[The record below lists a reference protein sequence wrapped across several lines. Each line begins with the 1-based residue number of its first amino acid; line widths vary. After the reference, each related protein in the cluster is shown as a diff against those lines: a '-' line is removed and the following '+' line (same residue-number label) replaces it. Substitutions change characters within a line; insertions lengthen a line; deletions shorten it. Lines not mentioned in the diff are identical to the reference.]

1 MLDCHFLAQ
10 NSQWPCEVAHYRP
23 KPTSLGPETFGKVQ
37 WTANGSR
44 ERTDRAMR
52 LSQIHLLQ
60 KCLVPPEAIGLG
72 GIDQPIDLGA
82 GQVLAGPVFG
92 IPLPSRCGDCSIY
105 SGWCRQFQR

>member
-1 MLDCHFLAQ
+1 MTFGILGSHAGLPFLAQ

-72 GIDQPIDLGA
+72 GIDQA
-82 GQVLAGPVFG
+82 MRGQSLIAFHDP
-92 IPLPSRCGDCSIY
+92 D
-105 SGWCRQFQR
+105 RQFEIDQ